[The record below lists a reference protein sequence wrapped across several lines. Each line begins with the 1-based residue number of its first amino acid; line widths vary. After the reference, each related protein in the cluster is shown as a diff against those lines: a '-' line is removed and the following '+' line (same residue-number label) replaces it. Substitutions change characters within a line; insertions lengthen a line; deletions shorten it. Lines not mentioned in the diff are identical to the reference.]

1 MICWPAR
8 TVLARARTGV
18 RCAALENATP
28 TPSEHTTSS
37 TRPAAARVRLRR
49 VQRCVTPGGSGA
61 RSGARGGFTP
71 FPLTADGVLVATT
84 VFPPI
89 GSYWFTV
96 WTSDTRTGVEV
107 VRVNGPREPPPAM
120 PDAVHVTSQVT
131 LVCTTYVPDGVDA
144 DERR

>member
-1 MICWPAR
+1 M
-8 TVLARARTGV
+8 
-18 RCAALENATP
+18 RCAAFEKATP
-28 TPSEHTTSS
+28 TPSEHSTSS
-37 TRPAAARVRLRR
+37 TRPAAARVRFRR
-49 VQRCVTPGGSGA
+49 VQRCVMPAGDGA
-61 RSGARGGFTP
+61 RSGARGGLVP

-84 VFPPI
+84 ALPPI

-107 VRVNGPREPPPAM
+107 VRVNGPSEPPPAT

-131 LVCTTYVPDGVDA
+131 LVCTTKVPDGADA